1 MCKSS
6 ASAAVGGYLLLSFCI
21 CFPSF
26 AQQHHAQ
33 IRPAQ
38 EHLPLNKN
46 SALTYSVY
54 KYLQAEQLIEEALS
68 QGLTQNLELKLAE
81 NFIARTAGSS
91 FDKSQWLRSKSRRSL
106 HSWTIREL
114 SVQVHDDLCI
124 VSFLRVSPQQTNEQQ
139 FIVDI
144 WRDSTEK
151 LLNRYE
157 FPVGQRAI
165 AQPIKPDGKG

>member
-1 MCKSS
+1 MRKSS
-6 ASAAVGGYLLLSFCI
+6 ATAAANAYLLLSFCI
-21 CFPSF
+21 CLPSYG
-26 AQQHHAQ
+26 QQQHAQ

-38 EHLPLNKN
+38 EHLPFKQS
-46 SALTYSVY
+46 SALTYNAY

-68 QGLTQNLELKLAE
+68 QGLIQSLELKLAE

-91 FDKSQWLRSKSRRSL
+91 FDKSQWLRSKSRRAL

-114 SVQVHDDLCI
+114 NVQVHDDLSI
-124 VSFLRVSPQQTNEQQ
+124 VSFLRVSPQQPNEQQ

-165 AQPIKPDGKG
+165 VQPVKPDGKG